1 MLKGKARSRSWLAS
15 KVELWREAVHESQC
29 IPEAVVEAFTHA
41 LLVVSSLLLSGVGQ
55 YRRCVCECKSSNEV
69 KWLFVAY
76 REPLQPHLP
85 ISKFP
90 VWNLELWQ
98 ITPGNNLAQAEDQS
112 AHSLGRLLA
121 GICASLLNSRLQ
133 HSNQSSPSRSHA
145 QSGVHV
151 CTETTHSTPC
161 GAIASYQSPSRCIHR
176 YLSCI
181 LHQTYRM
188 YMFGKVE

>member
-98 ITPGNNLAQAEDQS
+98 ITPGNNLAQAEGQS

-133 HSNQSSPSRSHA
+133 HKQSIIAFKKSRA
-145 QSGVHV
+145 VW
-151 CTETTHSTPC
+151 ST
-161 GAIASYQSPSRCIHR
+161 CIYGDNTFDTMR
-176 YLSCI
+176 RNCI
-181 LHQTYRM
+181 ISVTIEMHTSVPLVYTGTKPIGRTCSA
-188 YMFGKVE
+188 K